1 MKIPWSFKET
11 YVSPSFSTTISRCT
25 DSTGPIILSS
35 IVFGGDEKTG
45 FAGGSAETALREV
58 FGEGD
63 CCRNIGS
70 WDPDPGWKGISSNMS
85 CGQQMQSER
94 VDNGLL

>member
-1 MKIPWSFKET
+1 MRGWGAVRVIKIPWSFIKN
-11 YVSPSFSTTISRCT
+11 IARCT
-25 DSTGPIILSS
+25 GSTGPVTLSS

-58 FGEGD
+58 FGDAD
-63 CCRNIGS
+63 CCRNIGT

-85 CGQQMQSER
+85 CGEQMQSER